1 MKKQELIKK
10 LETVKSVAS
19 AFLSVDDVISMINE
33 LEDGSFSMNVDKID
47 EIAEKIAEKIARDS
61 FNLVDDYD
69 LTMDGREVTL
79 DSVDLDESGISEIVT
94 EVLTDFFDAE

>member
-33 LEDGSFSMNVDKID
+33 LEDGSFSMSVDKIEEISG
-47 EIAEKIAEKIARDS
+47 EIAEKIARGGFDLI
-61 FNLVDDYD
+61 DDYD

-79 DSVDLDESGISEIVT
+79 DNIYLDESNISEIVT
-94 EVLTDFFDAE
+94 NVLTDFFDAE